1 MIGSIIHLFL
11 GNVFPIV
18 FNSLYHYRRSFAYP
32 NITSYVARH
41 IMIYYNPANPL
52 YRYQH
57 NPVYPYS
64 DIMSYATR
72 HIMIYHYSVNPL
84 YRYQHS
90 PIYSYSDITPY
101 CGLSYHDILLSGCYD
116 ILSPFVI
123 LNLRLIRF
131 RNLK

>member
-32 NITSYVARH
+32 NITSYTTRH
-41 IMIYYNPANPL
+41 IMIYYNPA
-52 YRYQH
+52 
-57 NPVYPYS
+57 
-64 DIMSYATR
+64 
-72 HIMIYHYSVNPL
+72 NPL

-101 CGLSYHDILLSGCYD
+101 AAYHIMIYSYPAVTIYCRLLS
-116 ILSPFVI
+116 S
-123 LNLRLIRF
+123 
-131 RNLK
+131 